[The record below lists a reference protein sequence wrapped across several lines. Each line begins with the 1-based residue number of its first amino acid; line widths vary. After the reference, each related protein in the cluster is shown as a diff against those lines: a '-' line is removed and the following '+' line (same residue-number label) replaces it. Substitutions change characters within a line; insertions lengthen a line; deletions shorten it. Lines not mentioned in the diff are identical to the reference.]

1 MNTNKLESKK
11 STATRCSLVAQASNL
26 LYRRASSLRAVRT
39 ISRARRF
46 GRSADWK
53 SAIQQVG
60 NLRYAKLV
68 ALCQWPHSPC
78 PPCPAVPLRRLL
90 SYPRP
95 LQYEHSKH
103 RDRIGS
109 QANAIFLDQFR

>member
-11 STATRCSLVAQASNL
+11 STATRCSLVAQVSNL

-39 ISRARRF
+39 VSRARRL

-60 NLRYAKLV
+60 NLRYATGRGRPANPQARTP
-68 ALCQWPHSPC
+68 ALRSTRFD
-78 PPCPAVPLRRLL
+78 A
-90 SYPRP
+90 SP
-95 LQYEHSKH
+95 LQRSHESSLAVGLE
-103 RDRIGS
+103 RV
-109 QANAIFLDQFR
+109 